1 MLPLPNTVRRVVG
14 PVAHI
19 RGSIVIDRPVETVFA
34 YALDQRHEPS
44 YNPAMRTCVKE
55 TDGPIGVG
63 TVFTSVLDT
72 RGGALRMS
80 SELTLVEPP
89 VLIGSRT
96 VMGGSEV
103 VGTLAFSP
111 EGGGERTRMTWDW
124 QVRTLGWA
132 RLAAPLVRLVG
143 DRMERRIWAGLK
155 ASVEAI

>member
-1 MLPLPNTVRRVVG
+1 M
-14 PVAHI
+14 AHI
-19 RGSIVIDRPVETVFA
+19 RGSIVIDRPIDVVFA

-63 TVFTSVLDT
+63 TVFASVLDT

-96 VMGGSEV
+96 QMAGSDV
-103 VGTLAFSP
+103 VGSLAFAP
-111 EGGGERTRMTWDW
+111 EGDGGRTRMTWDW
-124 QVRTLGWA
+124 QVRTAGWM
-132 RLAAPLVRLVG
+132 RLAAPLVRLLG
-143 DRMERRIWAGLK
+143 RRTERRIWAGLK
-155 ASVEAI
+155 ANVEAI